1 MDKSQLKVTVDN
13 YRAVRKADIDLDGIT
28 VITGENGSGKSTI
41 SKFIY
46 QSLKISNDF
55 DQYVD
60 SIIENETRKYRR
72 TFDLLGREYLNQKDF
87 FQLKKYLKNTL
98 YSHHLPLFDDNNGF
112 DAVIDFLKSKIKN
125 DIDKEKESYRIKN
138 ILALISEDKWTEDF
152 NSIFDKL
159 RDEIG
164 LMYNNALNLKTD
176 RDISV
181 YMRYMN
187 KSFKDFDFDKF
198 SIKEFGADIINT
210 NENKLLPIHSIEK
223 VFYIDSPLLLDV
235 IDSDI
240 KHWKDFHDYI
250 RINFNKF
257 DNDNEVN
264 LILKKNIIKGD
275 VSLNDSNLD
284 EYLYTR
290 EDGKIFNLLNCAT
303 GLKSFSILQMLGNS
317 GAFDHNTLMIIDEPE
332 AHLHPQWVVE
342 YARLIVLLNKNL
354 GVKFLIA
361 SHHPDMIS
369 ALKYI
374 ANEEMA
380 EDGLNYYLAKRYRKT
395 YTYNYKKL
403 GTDIEE
409 IFTSFNVALDRIEQ
423 YGKEN

>member
-72 TFDLLGREYLNQKDF
+72 TFDLLGREYLNQKDYI
-87 FQLKKYLKNTL
+87 QLKKYLKNTL

-198 SIKEFGADIINT
+198 SIKEFDADIINT

-380 EDGLNYYLAKRYRKT
+380 EEGLNYYLAKRYRKT